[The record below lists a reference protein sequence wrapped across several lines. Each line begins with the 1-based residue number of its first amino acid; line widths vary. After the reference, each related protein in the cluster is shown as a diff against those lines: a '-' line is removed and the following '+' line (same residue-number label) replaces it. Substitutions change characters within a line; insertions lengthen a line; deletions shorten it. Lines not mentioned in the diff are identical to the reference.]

1 MVEVKKFID
10 SGILE
15 MYVIGDT
22 SPEEN
27 VLVESMVNIH
37 PEVKEELFII
47 EVSLENYALSQAT
60 SVDPVIKPFL
70 MATLEYMERM
80 TRGEKQS
87 FPPELHIDSL
97 ISDFNEWLERPD
109 FVPVE
114 PLDEIDARIIAATP
128 ERTTAI
134 VWIKNGSPPE
144 IHKSEYETFL
154 IIEGTCN
161 IIVDGKDNHL
171 KSGDVFTIPLY
182 LSHTVIV
189 TSKIPCKLI
198 LERLAA

>member
-1 MVEVKKFID
+1 
-10 SGILE
+10 
-15 MYVIGDT
+15 MYVMGDA

-27 VLVESMVNIH
+27 VLVELMVNKH
-37 PEVKEELFII
+37 PEVKEELFSI
-47 EVSLENYALSQAT
+47 EVSLEKYALSQAT
-60 SVDPVIKPFL
+60 AVDPVIKPFL
-70 MATLEYMERM
+70 MATVEYMERM
-80 TRGEKQS
+80 TKGEQQS
-87 FPPELHIDSL
+87 FPPKIHGNSL
-97 ISDFNEWLERPD
+97 ISDFEPWLSRPD
-109 FVPVE
+109 FVLTE
-114 PLDEIDARIIAATP
+114 PLDEIDARIIGATP
-128 ERTTAI
+128 QMTTAI

-154 IIEGTCN
+154 IVEGTCN
-161 IIVDGKDNHL
+161 IIVDGKNNHL